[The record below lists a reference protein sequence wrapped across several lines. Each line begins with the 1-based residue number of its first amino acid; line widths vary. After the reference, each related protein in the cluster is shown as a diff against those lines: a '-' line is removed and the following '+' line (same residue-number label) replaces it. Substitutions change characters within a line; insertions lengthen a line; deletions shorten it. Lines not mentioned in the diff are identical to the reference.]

1 MRINTLISIFYINLK
16 LFFLKIFNPK
26 KIVPYKVL
34 INLTDLCNSRCNF
47 CDIWKIKPENE
58 INVDNIIKSFDGS
71 EKDIYW
77 LSLSGGEVTLV
88 KYYFE
93 LIDRLKKK
101 LPNLKIV
108 AFTTNC
114 LTPNRVVKYAKYI
127 KDNDLDPLITLSL
140 DGDEKLHD
148 EVRGVKG
155 NYKKC
160 LETYEMLKN
169 EKILCHYGITLS
181 NKNYEFVKND
191 YHNYK
196 DTMKAVTFIHS
207 EGIYNKENSYED
219 DEKIIKSLKIID
231 KNFKVNKLYEIIEKI
246 HIKLSIK
253 FLEQKREKNIIPCD
267 VLNSS
272 IHIMQDG
279 AVKPCMFMK
288 EIGNIKENNMLSFL
302 KKDSTLE
309 IKKKIKKDQ
318 CPKCWMNC
326 YSPHSIIQS
335 PIKSFFQAFL

>member
-1 MRINTLISIFYINLK
+1 
-16 LFFLKIFNPK
+16 
-26 KIVPYKVL
+26 L

-58 INVDNIIKSFDGS
+58 INVDEIIRSFDGT

-93 LIDRLKKK
+93 LIDKLKKK
-101 LPNLKIV
+101 LPNLKII

-127 KDNDLDPLITLSL
+127 KDSGFDPLITLSL

-160 LETYEMLKN
+160 LETYDMLKE

-181 NKNYEFVKND
+181 DKNYEFVKND

-207 EGIYNKENSYED
+207 EGIYNKENSYDD

-231 KNFKVNKLYEIIEKI
+231 KNFKIKKLYEIIEKM
-246 HIKLSIK
+246 HIKISIK
-253 FLEQKREKNIIPCD
+253 FLEQKRKKNIISCD

-279 AVKPCMFMK
+279 AVKPCMFMD

-309 IKKKIKKDQ
+309 IKEKIKKDQ

-335 PIKSFFQAFL
+335 PIKSFFHAFF

>member
-1 MRINTLISIFYINLK
+1 MRITTLISIFYINLK

-127 KDNDLDPLITLSL
+127 KDNNLDPLITLSL

-160 LETYEMLKN
+160 LQTYEMLKN

-181 NKNYEFVKND
+181 DKNYEFVKND

-279 AVKPCMFMK
+279 AVKPCMFME

-309 IKKKIKKDQ
+309 IKEKIKKDQ

-326 YSPHSIIQS
+326 YSPHSIVQS

>member
-1 MRINTLISIFYINLK
+1 MRITTLISIFYINLK
-16 LFFLKIFNPK
+16 LFFLKIFIPK

-34 INLTDLCNSRCNF
+34 INLTDICNSRCNF

-279 AVKPCMFMK
+279 AVKPCMFME

-309 IKKKIKKDQ
+309 IKEKIKKDQ

-326 YSPHSIIQS
+326 YSPHSIVQS

>member
-1 MRINTLISIFYINLK
+1 MRITTLVSIFYINLK
-16 LFFLKIFNPK
+16 LFFLKIFNPR

-181 NKNYEFVKND
+181 DKNYEFVKND

-279 AVKPCMFMK
+279 AVKPCMFME

-309 IKKKIKKDQ
+309 IKEKIKKDQ

-326 YSPHSIIQS
+326 YSPHSIVQS

>member
-1 MRINTLISIFYINLK
+1 MRITTLISIFYINLK

-279 AVKPCMFMK
+279 AVKPCMFME

-302 KKDSTLE
+302 KKESTLE
-309 IKKKIKKDQ
+309 IKEKIKKDQ

-326 YSPHSIIQS
+326 YSPHSIVQS

>member
-1 MRINTLISIFYINLK
+1 MRITTLISIFYINLK
-16 LFFLKIFNPK
+16 LFFLKIFIPK

-34 INLTDLCNSRCNF
+34 INLTDICNSRCNF

-101 LPNLKIV
+101 LPNLKII

-279 AVKPCMFMK
+279 AVKPCMFME

-309 IKKKIKKDQ
+309 IKEKIKKDQ

-326 YSPHSIIQS
+326 YSPHSIVQS

>member
-1 MRINTLISIFYINLK
+1 MRITTLVSIFYINLK
-16 LFFLKIFNPK
+16 LFFLKIFNPR

-207 EGIYNKENSYED
+207 EGIYNKANSYED

-279 AVKPCMFMK
+279 AVKPCMFME

-309 IKKKIKKDQ
+309 IKEKIKKDQ

-326 YSPHSIIQS
+326 YSPHSIVQS

>member
-1 MRINTLISIFYINLK
+1 MRITTLISIFYINLK

-160 LETYEMLKN
+160 LQTYEMLKN

-279 AVKPCMFMK
+279 AVKPCMFME
-288 EIGNIKENNMLSFL
+288 EIGNIKENNILSFL

-309 IKKKIKKDQ
+309 IKEKIKKDQ

-326 YSPHSIIQS
+326 YSPHSIVQS

>member
-1 MRINTLISIFYINLK
+1 MRITTLISIFYINLK

-207 EGIYNKENSYED
+207 EGIYNKANSYED

-279 AVKPCMFMK
+279 AVKPCMFME

-309 IKKKIKKDQ
+309 IKEKIKKDQ

-326 YSPHSIIQS
+326 YSPHSIVQS

>member
-1 MRINTLISIFYINLK
+1 MRITTLVSIFYINLK
-16 LFFLKIFNPK
+16 LFFLKIFNPR

-207 EGIYNKENSYED
+207 EGIYNKANSYED

-279 AVKPCMFMK
+279 AVKPCMFME

-302 KKDSTLE
+302 KKESTLE
-309 IKKKIKKDQ
+309 IKEKIKKDQ

-326 YSPHSIIQS
+326 YSPHSIVQS

>member
-1 MRINTLISIFYINLK
+1 MRISTLISIVYINLK
-16 LFFLKIFNPK
+16 LFLLKFFNSK

-47 CDIWKIKPENE
+47 CDIWKIKPQNE
-58 INVDNIIKSFDGS
+58 INVDNIIKSFDGT

-88 KYYFE
+88 KYYFD
-93 LIDRLKKK
+93 LIDELKKK
-101 LPNLKIV
+101 LPNLKII

-114 LTPNRVVKYAKYI
+114 LTPKRVVKYARYI
-127 KDNDLDPLITLSL
+127 KDNGFDPLITLSL

-160 LETYEMLKN
+160 LETYEMLKKEN
-169 EKILCHYGITLS
+169 ILCNYGITLS
-181 NKNYEFVKND
+181 KKNYEFVKND

-231 KNFKVNKLYEIIEKI
+231 KNFKIKKLYEIIEKI
-246 HIKLSIK
+246 HIKISIK
-253 FLEQKREKNIIPCD
+253 FLEQKRKKNIIPCD

-279 AVKPCMFMK
+279 AVKPCMFME

-302 KKDSTLE
+302 KKESTHR
-309 IKKKIKKDQ
+309 IKEKIKRDQ

-326 YSPHSIIQS
+326 YSPHSIMQN
-335 PIKSFFQAFL
+335 PIKSVYKTFF

>member
-1 MRINTLISIFYINLK
+1 MRITTLISIFYINLK

-160 LETYEMLKN
+160 LQTYEMLKN

-181 NKNYEFVKND
+181 DKNYEFVKND

-207 EGIYNKENSYED
+207 EGIYNKANSYED

-279 AVKPCMFMK
+279 AVKPCMFME

-309 IKKKIKKDQ
+309 IKEKIKKDQ

-326 YSPHSIIQS
+326 YSPHSIVQS

>member
-1 MRINTLISIFYINLK
+1 MRITTLISIFYINLK

-279 AVKPCMFMK
+279 AVKPCMFME
-288 EIGNIKENNMLSFL
+288 EIGNIKENNILSFL

-309 IKKKIKKDQ
+309 IKEKIKKDQ

-326 YSPHSIIQS
+326 YSPHSIVQS

>member
-1 MRINTLISIFYINLK
+1 MRITTLISIFYINLK

-101 LPNLKIV
+101 LPNLKII

-279 AVKPCMFMK
+279 AVKPCMFME

-309 IKKKIKKDQ
+309 IKEKIKKDQ

-326 YSPHSIIQS
+326 YSPHSIVQS

>member
-1 MRINTLISIFYINLK
+1 MKFSSLLSIIYVNFTIWFKKFFKLK
-16 LFFLKIFNPK
+16 V
-26 KIVPYKVL
+26 VPYKAL
-34 INLTDLCNSRCNF
+34 LNLTDLCNSRCNF

-279 AVKPCMFMK
+279 AVKPCMFME

-309 IKKKIKKDQ
+309 IKEKIKKDQ

-326 YSPHSIIQS
+326 YSPHSIVQS

>member
-1 MRINTLISIFYINLK
+1 MRITTLISIFYINLK
-16 LFFLKIFNPK
+16 LFFLKIFIPK

-207 EGIYNKENSYED
+207 EGIYNKANSYED

-279 AVKPCMFMK
+279 AVKPCMFME

-326 YSPHSIIQS
+326 YSPHSIVQS

>member
-1 MRINTLISIFYINLK
+1 MRITTLISIFYINLK

-127 KDNDLDPLITLSL
+127 KDNNLDPLITLSL

-148 EVRGVKG
+148 EVRGIKG

-160 LETYEMLKN
+160 LETYKMLKD

-181 NKNYEFVKND
+181 DKNYEFVKNN

-207 EGIYNKENSYED
+207 EGIYNKENSYDD

-231 KNFKVNKLYEIIEKI
+231 KNFKIKKLYEIIEKI

-253 FLEQKREKNIIPCD
+253 FLEKKRKKNIIPCD

-288 EIGNIKENNMLSFL
+288 EIGNIKENNMLNFL
-302 KKDSTLE
+302 RKESTLE
-309 IKKKIKKDQ
+309 IKEKIKKDQ

-326 YSPHSIIQS
+326 YSPHSIVQA
-335 PIKSFFQAFL
+335 PIKSFIQAFF

>member
-1 MRINTLISIFYINLK
+1 MRITTLVSIFYINLK
-16 LFFLKIFNPK
+16 LFFLKIFNPR

-279 AVKPCMFMK
+279 AVKPCMFME

-309 IKKKIKKDQ
+309 IKEKIKKDQ

-326 YSPHSIIQS
+326 YSPHSIVQS

>member
-1 MRINTLISIFYINLK
+1 MRITTLISIFYINLK

-279 AVKPCMFMK
+279 AVKPCMFME

-326 YSPHSIIQS
+326 YSPHSIVQS

>member
-1 MRINTLISIFYINLK
+1 MRITTLISIFYINLK

-181 NKNYEFVKND
+181 DKNYEFVKND

-279 AVKPCMFMK
+279 AVKPCMFME

-309 IKKKIKKDQ
+309 IKEKIKKDQ

-326 YSPHSIIQS
+326 YSPHSIVQS